1 MSATMRELQDAST
14 SRPSSTE
21 ASVTSAP
28 ARRRTPAR
36 TTASISSVPMAM
48 GTRTFFFGEDGEETA
63 VAVAESV
70 GAARATERGGGDRSG
85 ERR

>member
-1 MSATMRELQDAST
+1 
-14 SRPSSTE
+14 
-21 ASVTSAP
+21 
-28 ARRRTPAR
+28 
-36 TTASISSVPMAM
+36 MAM